1 MKHLLFALLLIS
13 ASASGQT
20 VDYTQDR
27 DLGTGYANRAYTF
40 ALGPDTLDAS
50 GGPDTLII
58 DFDQSFYGLMNVVAT
73 VAIDSLASGGTTIN
87 TGNVHILESPGCAT
101 CPWDPIM
108 SLGLPQFAL
117 KENYLLATSND
128 FAGHESAQLN
138 NTKLRVAIICPT
150 GKSAIRTWLTL
161 KPL

>member
-1 MKHLLFALLLIS
+1 MKNLLFFLFLIPVLS
-13 ASASGQT
+13 FGQT
-20 VDYTQDR
+20 DDYSVEGNGGKNYLERT
-27 DLGTGYANRAYTF
+27 YTF

-50 GGPDTLII
+50 SDPDTLII

-101 CPWDPIM
+101 CPWDPIL

-128 FAGHESAQLN
+128 FAGHGDGPLN

-150 GKSAIRTWLTL
+150 GKSAIRTWVTL